1 MTRIVH
7 ISDLHFGRE
16 RPELLRP
23 LIETLNQVGP
33 DLVAISGDLTQRARP
48 GQYRAARA
56 LIEALAAPVVS
67 VPGNHDT
74 PLHNPIER
82 LFDPW
87 GRYRRYVSED
97 LEPAWIG
104 TDVALHGVNTVNPL
118 FWQRGQIRRRTLSRL
133 CKAIAAEPGRLQ
145 IVMGHHP
152 LEHLPDTPKQLAS
165 GAQRALETLSGCGAD
180 VILSGHLHTWRAGP
194 FRAFGGL
201 LLVQVGTGLSTR
213 LRDEPND
220 FNLLTA
226 APDRLTVERFGADA
240 DGSGFHLVGR
250 SVYRKARG
258 QWIEIHEN
266 PVSSAKSG

>member
-23 LIETLNQVGP
+23 LIETLNQIAP

-56 LIEALAAPVVS
+56 LIDALVAPVVS

-74 PLHNPIER
+74 PLHNPVER
-82 LFDPW
+82 LLDPW
-87 GRYRRYVSED
+87 GRYRRYISED

-104 TDVALHGVNTVNPL
+104 SGVALRGVNTVNPL
-118 FWQRGQIRRRTLSRL
+118 FWQRGHIRRRTLTRL
-133 CKAIAAEPGRLQ
+133 CEAISADRGRLQ

-152 LEHLPDTPKQLAS
+152 LEHLPGTAKQLAS
-165 GAQRALETLSGCGAD
+165 GARRALAALTDCGAD

-201 LLVQVGTGLSTR
+201 LLVQAGTGLSTR

-220 FNLLTA
+220 FNLLA
-226 APDRLTVERFGADA
+226 GGPDRLTVERFGADA
-240 DGSGFHLVGR
+240 DGSGFHMLGK
-250 SVYRKARG
+250 SVFRKARG

-266 PVSSAKSG
+266 PVTSANSG

>member
-23 LIETLNQVGP
+23 LIKRLNALAP

-48 GQYRAARA
+48 GQYRAARTFIDA
-56 LIEALAAPVVS
+56 LSAPVVS

-74 PLHNPIER
+74 PLHNPVER

-87 GRYRRYVSED
+87 GRYRRYISED

-104 TDVALHGVNTVNPL
+104 TQVALHGINTVNPL
-118 FWQRGQIRRRTLSRL
+118 FWQRGHVRRRTLTRL
-133 CKAIAAEPGRLQ
+133 CEAIAAEPGRLQ

-152 LEHLPDTPKQLAS
+152 LEQLPETPKQLAS
-165 GAQRALETLSGCGAD
+165 GARRALTTLAGCGAD
-180 VILSGHLHTWRAGP
+180 VILSGHLHAWRAVP

-201 LLVQVGTGLSTR
+201 LLVQTGTGLSTR
-213 LRDEPND
+213 IRDEPND
-220 FNLLTA
+220 FNLLTGG
-226 APDRLTVERFGADA
+226 PDRLMVERFGADA
-240 DGSGFHLVGR
+240 DGSGFRRLGR
-250 SVYRKARG
+250 SVFRKARG

-266 PVSSAKSG
+266 PVISANSG